1 MPDYKNRM
9 PQHSEKPIRLYGSI
23 FQALLSPS
31 LIHCVWIRWF
41 LCVLHFVVPVHSSQ
55 PQSIVAFVSIP
66 KSNSRLRHYEQLQ
79 RQSTSLPMVFDF
91 FKKRATEGIDQIT
104 KLTDAA
110 SRGELARGLTEAA
123 AYTSEANRA
132 FASGLAKSRAKLLN
146 DIDNMVNNEGRDVL
160 EDLETLLLQSDLGL
174 ATTEDIMKEV
184 TSLRLDGERFFSKQD
199 LMAILR
205 GKLLEALR
213 FNESESK
220 INFASP
226 DATTSKEKL
235 TVLLFMGANG
245 MGMSQQS
252 VLSRL
257 LNGRIYNFYL
267 LDITTFSFVNSSLSY
282 SDAQERQPPSEN

>member
-1 MPDYKNRM
+1 M
-9 PQHSEKPIRLYGSI
+9 SEKPVHLYGI
-23 FQALLSPS
+23 FKRLISPS
-31 LIHCVWIRWF
+31 LIYCVWTRWF
-41 LCVLHFVVPVHSSQ
+41 LCCHHFVVRAHSSQ
-55 PQSIVAFVSIP
+55 RQSIVTFVSIP
-66 KSNSRLRHYEQLQ
+66 KTNSRLRNYEQLQ
-79 RQSTSLPMVFDF
+79 RQTMSLPMVFDF

-213 FNESESK
+213 FNESDSK
-220 INFASP
+220 INFAPP

-245 MGMSQQS
+245 MGMSQQI
-252 VLSRL
+252 V
-257 LNGRIYNFYL
+257 
-267 LDITTFSFVNSSLSY
+267 FS
-282 SDAQERQPPSEN
+282 